1 MLEFKNVTKYFQDGN
16 QKIEAV
22 KPTTLKF
29 NKNEL
34 IAIIGPSGSGK
45 STFLT
50 MAGALQTPSSGDII
64 INNREVSQ
72 MSQKALANTRMQEI
86 GFILQATNLVP
97 FLTVKQQFK
106 LLEKQKKDVLSQTDY
121 NQLMSQLNLEAIENK
136 LPSEISGGQ
145 KQRVAIAKALYTKP
159 SIILADEPTA
169 SLDTE
174 NAMEVMKIL
183 KEQTLDKNKTC
194 IVVTHDE
201 RLTTYCDKVYHM
213 EDGALNLTYFLEMK
227 LALLVPCLVFLKYHF

>member
-22 KPTTLKF
+22 KPTSLKF
-29 NKNEL
+29 NQKEL

-64 INNREVSQ
+64 INGSEVSG
-72 MSQKALANTRMQEI
+72 MSQKALAHKRMQEI

-106 LLEKQKKDVLSQTDY
+106 LLKKQKKNVLSEDEY
-121 NQLMSQLNLEAIENK
+121 NQLMSQLNLESIENK

-145 KQRVAIAKALYTKP
+145 KQRVAIAKALYTQP

-169 SLDTE
+169 SLDTQ

-183 KEQTLDKNKTC
+183 KEQTLRKNKTC

-201 RLTTYCDKVYHM
+201 RLTSYCDKVYHM
-213 EDGALNLTYFLEMK
+213 EDGVLEQ
-227 LALLVPCLVFLKYHF
+227 AQV

>member
-1 MLEFKNVTKYFQDGN
+1 MLEFKNVTKYFKDGN

-29 NKNEL
+29 NQNEL
-34 IAIIGPSGSGK
+34 VAIIGPSGSGK

-50 MAGALQTPSSGDII
+50 MAGALQTPTSGNIL
-64 INNREVSQ
+64 INGQEVTQ
-72 MSQKALANTRMQEI
+72 RSQKALSNIRMKEI

-106 LLEKQKKDVLSQTDY
+106 LLEKRKKDVLNKTEY
-121 NQLMSQLNLEAIENK
+121 NQLMSQLNIDTIENK

-169 SLDTE
+169 SLDTK

-183 KEQTLDKNKTC
+183 KEQALEKNKTC
-194 IVVTHDE
+194 IVVTHDK

-213 EDGALNLTYFLEMK
+213 EDGI
-227 LALLVPCLVFLKYHF
+227 LKMT

>member
-1 MLEFKNVTKYFQDGN
+1 MLEFKNVTKSFKDGN
-16 QKIEAV
+16 QTIEAV
-22 KPTTLKF
+22 KPTSLKF

-50 MAGALQTPSSGDII
+50 MAGALQTPTSGEII
-64 INNREVSQ
+64 INDKQVSRL
-72 MSQKALANTRMQEI
+72 SLKELAKTRMQEI

-97 FLTVKQQFK
+97 FLNVKQQFK
-106 LLEKQKKDVLSQTDY
+106 LLQKQKKDVLDEASY
-121 NQLMSQLNLEAIENK
+121 NQLVKQLDIAVLENK

-169 SLDTE
+169 SLDTN

-183 KEQTLDKNKTC
+183 KEQTVEQNKTC

-201 RLTTYCDKVYHM
+201 RLTEYCDSVYHM
-213 EDGALNLTYFLEMK
+213 EDGMLTLTQDNK
-227 LALLVPCLVFLKYHF
+227 A

>member
-22 KPTTLKF
+22 KPTSLKF
-29 NKNEL
+29 NQKEL

-50 MAGALQTPSSGDII
+50 MAGALQTSSSGDII
-64 INNREVSQ
+64 INGSEVSG
-72 MSQKALANTRMQEI
+72 MSQKALAHTRMQEI
-86 GFILQATNLVP
+86 GFILQATNLVS

-106 LLEKQKKDVLSQTDY
+106 LLKKQKKNVLSEDEY
-121 NQLMSQLNLEAIENK
+121 NQLMSQLNLETIENK

-145 KQRVAIAKALYTKP
+145 KQRVAIAKALYTQP

-169 SLDTE
+169 SLDTQ

-183 KEQTLDKNKTC
+183 KEQTLRKNKTC

-201 RLTTYCDKVYHM
+201 RLTSYCDKVYHM
-213 EDGALNLTYFLEMK
+213 EDGVLEQ
-227 LALLVPCLVFLKYHF
+227 AQV

>member
-1 MLEFKNVTKYFQDGN
+1 MLEFRNVAKYFQDGN

-121 NQLMSQLNLEAIENK
+121 NQLMSQLNLEAIESK

-213 EDGALNLTYFLEMK
+213 EDGALNLT
-227 LALLVPCLVFLKYHF
+227 

>member
-22 KPTTLKF
+22 KPTSLKF
-29 NKNEL
+29 NQKEL

-50 MAGALQTPSSGDII
+50 MAGALQTSSSGDII
-64 INNREVSQ
+64 INGSEVSG
-72 MSQKALANTRMQEI
+72 MSQKALAHTRMQEI

-106 LLEKQKKDVLSQTDY
+106 LLKKQKKNVLSEDEY
-121 NQLMSQLNLEAIENK
+121 NQLMSQLNLESIENK

-145 KQRVAIAKALYTKP
+145 KQRVAIAKALYTQP

-169 SLDTE
+169 SLDTQ

-183 KEQTLDKNKTC
+183 KEQTLRKNKTC

-201 RLTTYCDKVYHM
+201 RLTSYCDKVYHM
-213 EDGALNLTYFLEMK
+213 EDGVLEQ
-227 LALLVPCLVFLKYHF
+227 AQV

>member
-22 KPTTLKF
+22 KSTSLKF
-29 NKNEL
+29 NQKEL

-64 INNREVSQ
+64 INGSEVSG
-72 MSQKALANTRMQEI
+72 MSQKALAHTRMQEI

-106 LLEKQKKDVLSQTDY
+106 LLKKQKKNVLSEDEY
-121 NQLMSQLNLEAIENK
+121 NQLMSQLNLESIENK

-145 KQRVAIAKALYTKP
+145 KQRVAIAKALYTQP

-169 SLDTE
+169 SLDTQ

-183 KEQTLDKNKTC
+183 KEQTLRKNKTC

-201 RLTTYCDKVYHM
+201 RLTSYCDKVYHM
-213 EDGALNLTYFLEMK
+213 EDGVLEQ
-227 LALLVPCLVFLKYHF
+227 AQV